1 MDATL
6 PTFVQN
12 PETRFR
18 LVGEEAVVIQ
28 QRAGEVVGLN
38 PVGSR
43 IFELLALERT
53 VEQLVEI
60 LASEFDGD
68 RDRLG
73 PDTRRFLSELVA
85 VGLVVEQPGSPA
97 VPEA

>member
-60 LASEFDGD
+60 LASEFDSD

-73 PDTRRFLSELVA
+73 PDTTRFLSELVA
-85 VGLVVEQPGSPA
+85 VGLVVERPGSPA